1 MGRPAPFAFPNTRR
15 PGEATT
21 IGTGWPGSH
30 PLVASLAFG
39 LPVLVQTV
47 GVTAQGVGAGVVTPQ
62 GVGLASVRAEGAGS
76 GLVTPQGVALAAV
89 RAEGAVQP
97 RVTPQGVVLARVA
110 ALGEGSALVDADV
123 VFAGSS
129 AAVRAEGA
137 ALLSLETVTLRP
149 TLLDKLGPRI
159 AGLRATLTKKIGD
172 RPYRVYLVTTTW
184 SGGEPGRGEQARV
197 RVELGCGVDRKT
209 GLVQPPKIEASSPL
223 SRPKWQVDRRG
234 MSSATG
240 AADLLYL
247 TQVDPT
253 LVERDFVTFADLDRD
268 QEAYV
273 EIEHVGARGGV
284 GAERPVRRYRIAQA
298 PQFDAIAMQWI
309 IGLQAQEPS
318 KSYGGPRLG

>member
-1 MGRPAPFAFPNTRR
+1 MGRPAPFGFPNTRR

-21 IGTGWPGSH
+21 IGTGWPGSA
-30 PLVASLAFG
+30 PLVVSLVFG

-47 GVTAQGVGAGVVTPQ
+47 GVVAEGAGQGVVTPR
-62 GVGLASVRAEGAGS
+62 GVVVSAVRAEGAGAA
-76 GLVTPQGVALAAV
+76 LVTPRGVVTAGVVASGAGSAV
-89 RAEGAVQP
+89 VGAVVVP
-97 RVTPQGVVLARVA
+97 APSSVT
-110 ALGEGSALVDADV
+110 
-123 VFAGSS
+123 

-184 SGGEPGRGEQARV
+184 SGGEPGRCEQARV

-223 SRPKWQVDRRG
+223 ARPKWQVDRRG

-240 AADLLYL
+240 AADLVYL

-253 LVERDFVTFADLDRD
+253 LVERDFVTFADLHRD

-284 GAERPVRRYRIAQA
+284 GGERPVRRYRIAQA
-298 PQFDAIAMQWI
+298 PTFDAIGMQWI
-309 IGLQAQEPS
+309 LGLQPQEPS
-318 KSYGGPRLG
+318 KNYGGPRLG